1 MTFLKEPEIWTRL
14 PLIQNHGNDFEKN
27 KLVFVNVD
35 VYRVIPSPCKNMANI
50 CKITLKFVTP
60 SALFAK
66 VINE

>member
-1 MTFLKEPEIWTRL
+1 MTLLKEPEIWTPL

-35 VYRVIPSPCKNMANI
+35 VYRVIPSPWKNMANI